1 MLFFAPHKGTNRRI
15 HWTTW
20 ALILCVARSYNG
32 LVHYLF
38 LILRKVGCLIP
49 VTVGFLKL
57 FIYFWLGWVF
67 VCCVG
72 FSLVAASGGSSL
84 VTIRGLLAAVDS
96 LVELRLWSSSSS
108 SCGSWAYFLQ
118 AMWDLPGPG
127 IEPMSPALAGGFF
140 TSESLGKPYSG
151 NFYTTE
157 TGKIRTFGSGSGNI
171 VKYLSAC
178 HRPRLPPRGRAT

>member
-38 LILRKVGCLIP
+38 PSVQKVGCLKP
-49 VTVGFLKL
+49 VTVGIFKKL
-57 FIYFWLGWVF
+57 FIYFWLCWVF

-72 FSLVAASGGSSL
+72 FSLVAASRGSSL
-84 VTIRGLLAAVDS
+84 VAKRGLLTVVDS
-96 LVELRLWSSSSS
+96 LVELRLSSASSS
-108 SCGSWAYFLQ
+108 SCGSWAYLLQ
-118 AMWDLPGPG
+118 GMWHLPGPG

-140 TSESLGKPYSG
+140 TSESIGKPYSG

-157 TGKIRTFGSGSGNI
+157 TGKILQN
-171 VKYLSAC
+171 
-178 HRPRLPPRGRAT
+178 

>member
-38 LILRKVGCLIP
+38 LILRKVGCLKP

-84 VTIRGLLAAVDS
+84 VAIRGLLPAVDS

-108 SCGSWAYFLQ
+108 SCGSWAYLLQ
-118 AMWDLPGPG
+118 GMWDLPGPG
-127 IEPMSPALAGGFF
+127 IEPMSPALAKWVLYQWVTREALQWEF
-140 TSESLGKPYSG
+140 LY
-151 NFYTTE
+151 
-157 TGKIRTFGSGSGNI
+157 
-171 VKYLSAC
+171 
-178 HRPRLPPRGRAT
+178 HRNWQN